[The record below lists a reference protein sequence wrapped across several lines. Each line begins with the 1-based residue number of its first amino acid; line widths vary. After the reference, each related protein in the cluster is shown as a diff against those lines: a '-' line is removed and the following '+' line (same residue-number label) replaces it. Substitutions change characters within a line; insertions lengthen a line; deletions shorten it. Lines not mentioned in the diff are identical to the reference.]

1 MEINVQQQNGGVQE
15 TQQRILF
22 NSEANSIIMST
33 RAAVSEIFSKMANS
47 REEQEFDVRFIFV
60 RTS

>member
-22 NSEANSIIMST
+22 NSEANSIIMTT

-47 REEQEFDVRFIFV
+47 REEQEFDVRFIVV

>member
-22 NSEANSIIMST
+22 NSEANSIIMTT
-33 RAAVSEIFSKMANS
+33 RAPVSEIFSKMANS
-47 REEQEFDVRFIFV
+47 REEHEFDVRFIVV